1 MHRLVLVTL
10 LITALALLSAA
21 PALAAQCPK
30 LIAQINAA
38 AGNRFDAAA
47 YDARVK
53 AAEAQKLHNEGKHP
67 ESEKAANEG
76 LARLGIKK

>member
-1 MHRLVLVTL
+1 MPRFVLTCAAVAVAALFVVT
-10 LITALALLSAA
+10 
-21 PALAAQCPK
+21 PALAKQCPK

-38 AGNRFDAAA
+38 AGNRFDAASHQA
-47 YDARVK
+47 KDK

-76 LARLGIKK
+76 LATLGITK